1 MARIGTGVGGDGTGT
16 QVATSPELPAPQFV
30 TLAGRKVVEQRR
42 QFPAPL
48 HSAFMTAVRLLEAGR
63 ASLLLRDP
71 VEPVLVV
78 AASVGMD
85 PQLANTLR
93 VAVGQGIAGL
103 VAERGIPL
111 VGRVGND
118 SFLSAPIFTDT
129 GVEGVLN
136 VTHRQGGKLYT
147 LEDISLAAS
156 ATQHIGDLIQYG
168 RQTARDPVS
177 DLPNRRAFEDILE
190 RSLALGERTGDE
202 FAVVFLDLNDL
213 KSINDSYGHSKGDAV
228 IKAVGKTLQHVLRP
242 YDFAGRFGGD
252 EFVLLLPGSI
262 ESDDAITDR
271 ISLALQAV
279 ARDTGIAISSSVGI
293 ARWPADGLSGQ
304 DLVAAAD
311 ARMYEQKRAYKRGR

>member
-1 MARIGTGVGGDGTGT
+1 MAQIGTGVDAGGTGT
-16 QVATSPELPAPQFV
+16 SAPASRIPASRVV
-30 TLAGRKVVEQRR
+30 TVAGRKVVEQRR
-42 QFPAPL
+42 EFPPPL
-48 HSAFMTAVRLLEAGR
+48 HSAFMTAVRLLAAGR
-63 ASLLLRDP
+63 ASLFLRDP
-71 VEPVLVV
+71 VEPVLSV
-78 AASVGMD
+78 AASVGID

-103 VAERGIPL
+103 VAERGISL

-118 SFLSAPIFTDT
+118 SFLSAPIFVDS
-129 GVEGVLN
+129 GIEGVLN

-156 ATQHIGDLIQYG
+156 ATQHIGELIQYG

-202 FAVVFLDLNDL
+202 FAIVFLDLNDL
-213 KSINDSYGHSKGDAV
+213 KSINDTYGHNRGDAV
-228 IKAVGKTLQHVLRP
+228 IKAVGKSLQHVLRP

-262 ESDDAITDR
+262 ESDRAITDR
-271 ISLALQAV
+271 VALALETV
-279 ARDTGIAISSSVGI
+279 SRDTGLKISSSVGI
-293 ARWPADGLSGQ
+293 ARWPVDGFTGQ
-304 DLVAAAD
+304 DLIATAD
-311 ARMYEQKRAYKRGR
+311 ARMYEQKRAHKRGR

>member
-1 MARIGTGVGGDGTGT
+1 MGQIGTERGGGVHAPIAMRGGTPMVGLVT
-16 QVATSPELPAPQFV
+16 VASRT
-30 TLAGRKVVEQRR
+30 VVEKRH
-42 QFPAPL
+42 QFPPPL
-48 HSAFMTAVRLLEAGR
+48 YSAFMTAVRLLEASR

-71 VEPVLVV
+71 IEPVLFV
-78 AASVGMD
+78 AASIGID
-85 PQLANTLR
+85 PQLADGLR

-118 SFLSAPIFTDT
+118 SFLSAPIFTED

-136 VTHRQGGKLYT
+136 ATDRKGGKVYT

-168 RQTARDPVS
+168 RQIAQDPVS
-177 DLPNRRAFEDILE
+177 GLPNRRAFEDMLE

-213 KSINDSYGHSKGDAV
+213 KWINDSHGHNTGDAV
-228 IKAVGKTLQHVLRP
+228 IKAVGTTLQHVLRP

-252 EFVLLLPGSI
+252 EFVLVLPGSI
-262 ESDDAITDR
+262 ESDGGITDR
-271 ISLALQAV
+271 IARALQSV
-279 ARDTGIAISSSVGI
+279 SRDTGIDVSSSVGI
-293 ARWPADGLSGQ
+293 ARWPADGRTGQ
-304 DLVAAAD
+304 DLVAIAD